1 MEENLRSLRSSGLL
15 DPRGIDL
22 LRKMFDAEPHGPAWS
37 RIWALVVLGTWL
49 QKQRRLMPQTAV
61 PA

>member
-1 MEENLRSLRSSGLL
+1 LRSSGLL